1 MKTKL
6 KRVLSLVLSLSL
18 MVSLAACGKKVDG
31 SSGATQNEDENAPI
45 ELVDQAGRKLT
56 LEEPAETLVSS
67 YYITTY
73 ATVALGLED
82 RVIGLEKKPEKRPI
96 YKLAAPELLDKP
108 NVGSMKEFNLEA
120 AAALEPDLILMPIKL
135 QDKAETLT
143 ELGLDV
149 LVVDPED
156 QDRLEEML
164 TLIAKACGVEE
175 NAEKL
180 IAYYDEQEKR
190 LDKLTDGR
198 EEPSVYLCGNS
209 DYLTVATDEM
219 YQSHLIDMAGGEN
232 AAADIEGDYWTQVS
246 YESLLAMDPDY
257 IILPAGASY
266 SVDEVKND
274 QQLMDVAAVKNGS
287 VYQMPT
293 GIEEWDS
300 PIPSGM
306 LGAMWMASLMHSEV
320 YSFEEFVADAQAFY
334 QDFYGFDLDPALV
347 TR

>member
-1 MKTKL
+1 MKMKL
-6 KRVLSLVLSLSL
+6 KRALSLVLSLSL
-18 MVSLAACGKKVDG
+18 MFSLAACAKGTDG
-31 SSGATQNEDENAPI
+31 SSGASQDENAPI
-45 ELVDQAGRKLT
+45 ELVDQAGREIQ

-73 ATVALGLED
+73 AAVALGLED
-82 RVIGLEKKPEKRPI
+82 RVIGLEKKADKRPI

-135 QDKAETLT
+135 LDKAETLT
-143 ELGLDV
+143 ELGLTV

-164 TLIAKACGVEE
+164 TLIATACGVKE

-180 IAYYDEQEKR
+180 IAYYDQQEER

-219 YQSHLIDMAGGEN
+219 YQSHLIDMAGGKN
-232 AAADIEGDYWTQVS
+232 AAAQVEGDYWTQVS
-246 YESLLAMDPDY
+246 YESILAMDPDY

-266 SVDEVKND
+266 GVDAVKGD
-274 QQLMDVAAVKNGS
+274 EQFKDVTAVKNGR

-306 LGAMWMASLMHSEV
+306 LGAMWMASLLHSDV

-334 QDFYGFDLDPALV
+334 KEFYGFELDAALV

>member
-1 MKTKL
+1 MKMKL

-18 MVSLAACGKKVDG
+18 MVSLAACGKGTDS
-31 SSGATQNEDENAPI
+31 SSGASKDDENAPI
-45 ELVDQAGRKLT
+45 ELVDQAGRKIE
-56 LEEPAETLVSS
+56 LEKPAETLVSS

-82 RVIGLEKKPEKRPI
+82 RVIGLEKKADKRPI

-135 QDKAETLT
+135 LDKAETLT
-143 ELGLDV
+143 ELGLNV

-156 QDRLEEML
+156 QDRLEGML

-180 IAYYDEQEKR
+180 ISYYDEQEQK
-190 LDKLTDGR
+190 LDKLTEGK

-219 YQSHLIDMAGGEN
+219 YQSHLIDMAGGQN
-232 AAADIEGDYWTQVS
+232 AASEVEGDYWTQVS
-246 YESLLAMDPDY
+246 YESILAMDPDY
-257 IILPAGASY
+257 IILPAGAGY
-266 SVDEVKND
+266 GVDAVKND
-274 QQLMDVAAVKNGS
+274 EQLKDTTAVKNGN

-300 PIPSGM
+300 PIPSGI
-306 LGAMWMASLMHSEV
+306 LGAMWMASLMHSED
-320 YSFEEFVADAQAFY
+320 YSFDQFVSDAQAFY
-334 QDFYGFDLDPALV
+334 KEFYGFDLDASLV

>member
-1 MKTKL
+1 MKMKL
-6 KRVLSLVLSLSL
+6 KRALSLVLSLSL
-18 MVSLAACGKKVDG
+18 MFSLAACAKGTDG
-31 SSGATQNEDENAPI
+31 SSGASQDENAPI
-45 ELVDQAGRKLT
+45 ELVDQAGREIR

-82 RVIGLEKKPEKRPI
+82 RVIGLEKKADKRPI

-135 QDKAETLT
+135 LDKAETLT
-143 ELGLDV
+143 ELGLTV

-156 QDRLEEML
+156 QDRLEKML
-164 TLIAKACGVEE
+164 TLIATACGVKE

-180 IAYYDEQEKR
+180 IAYYDQQEER
-190 LDKLTDGR
+190 LDKLTDGK

-232 AAADIEGDYWTQVS
+232 AAAQVEGDYWTQVS
-246 YESLLAMDPDY
+246 YESILAMDPDY

-266 SVDEVKND
+266 GVDAVKSD
-274 QQLMDVAAVKNGS
+274 EQFKDVTAVKNGH

-306 LGAMWMASLMHSEV
+306 LGAMWMASLLHSDV

-334 QDFYGFDLDPALV
+334 KEFYGFELDAALV

>member
-1 MKTKL
+1 MKMKL
-6 KRVLSLVLSLSL
+6 KRALSLVLSLSL
-18 MVSLAACGKKVDG
+18 MFSLAACGKGNDG
-31 SSGATQNEDENAPI
+31 SSGASQDENAPI
-45 ELVDQAGRKLT
+45 ELVDQAGREIR

-82 RVIGLEKKPEKRPI
+82 RVIGLEKKADKRPI

-135 QDKAETLT
+135 LDKAETLT
-143 ELGLDV
+143 ELGLTV

-156 QDRLEEML
+156 QDRLEKML
-164 TLIAKACGVEE
+164 TLIATACGVKE

-180 IAYYDEQEKR
+180 IAYYDQQEER
-190 LDKLTDGR
+190 LDKLTDGK

-232 AAADIEGDYWTQVS
+232 AAAQVEGDYWTQVS
-246 YESLLAMDPDY
+246 YESILAMDPDY

-266 SVDEVKND
+266 GVDAVKSD
-274 QQLMDVAAVKNGS
+274 EQFKDVTAVKNGH

-306 LGAMWMASLMHSEV
+306 LGAMWMASLLHSDV

-334 QDFYGFDLDPALV
+334 KEFYGFELDAALV

>member
-1 MKTKL
+1 MKMKL
-6 KRVLSLVLSLSL
+6 KRALSLVLSLSL
-18 MVSLAACGKKVDG
+18 MFSLAACAKGTDG
-31 SSGATQNEDENAPI
+31 SSGASQDENAPI
-45 ELVDQAGRKLT
+45 ELVDQAGREIR

-73 ATVALGLED
+73 AAVALGLED
-82 RVIGLEKKPEKRPI
+82 RVIGLEKKADKRPI

-135 QDKAETLT
+135 LDKAETLT
-143 ELGLDV
+143 ELGLTV

-164 TLIAKACGVEE
+164 TLIATACGVKE

-180 IAYYDEQEKR
+180 IAYYDQQEER

-219 YQSHLIDMAGGEN
+219 YQSHLIDMAGGKN
-232 AAADIEGDYWTQVS
+232 AASEVEGDYWTQVS
-246 YESLLAMDPDY
+246 YESILAMDPDY

-266 SVDEVKND
+266 GVDAVKGD
-274 QQLMDVAAVKNGS
+274 EQFKDVTAVKNGR

-306 LGAMWMASLMHSEV
+306 LGAMWMASLLHSDV

-334 QDFYGFDLDPALV
+334 KEFYGFELDAALV

>member
-1 MKTKL
+1 MKKTM

-18 MVSLAACGKKVDG
+18 VVSLAACGKGTDG
-31 SSGATQNEDENAPI
+31 SSGASGKDDAPI
-45 ELVDQAGRKLT
+45 ELVDQAGREVK

-73 ATVALGLED
+73 ATVALGLKD
-82 RVIGLEKKPEKRPI
+82 RVIGLEKKADKRPI

-135 QDKAETLT
+135 LDKAETLT
-143 ELGLDV
+143 ELGLTV

-180 IAYYDEQEKR
+180 ISYYDEQEKK
-190 LDKLTDGR
+190 LDKLTDGK

-246 YESLLAMDPDY
+246 YESILAMDPDY

-266 SVDEVKND
+266 GVDAVKSD
-274 QQLMDVAAVKNGS
+274 EQFKDVTAVKNGN

-306 LGAMWMASLMHSEV
+306 LGALWMASLMHSDV

-334 QDFYGFDLDPALV
+334 KEFYGFDLDPALV